1 MTDISKPPF
10 RNILI
15 TGAAGALGNVL
26 RDSLRPYAE
35 QLTLNDRE
43 PLGAVR
49 ANERHFECD
58 LADRDAVFKMMKG
71 VDMVIHLG
79 GAPRENTFQVILD
92 SNIVGSYH
100 IYEAARQ
107 EGVKRV
113 VYASSVHAIGFYE
126 CVQTIDANVPQRP
139 DSLYGVS
146 KTFVENLSRYY
157 FDKFGLESVCM
168 RIGSCFPK
176 PVDRRMLATWLSY
189 DDFSHLCIQALMTP
203 SAGHMIVY
211 GNSNNSANFWDNSQ
225 AGYLGYRPK
234 DSADTYRAE
243 VYAKTPVGDPRH
255 PTVRFQGGQF
265 AADGHF
271 EDGPK
276 ANKTR

>member
-15 TGAAGALGNVL
+15 TGAGGALGSVL

-35 QLTLNDRE
+35 TLSLHGRQSMGEVRE
-43 PLGAVR
+43 
-49 ANERHFECD
+49 NEKHFICD
-58 LADRDAVFKMMKG
+58 LADRDAVFEMLKG
-71 VDMVIHLG
+71 VDMVIHMG
-79 GAPRENTFQVILD
+79 GTPRENTFQVILD
-92 SNIVGSYH
+92 SNIVGSYN
-100 IYEAARQ
+100 IYEGARQ
-107 EGVKRV
+107 AGVKRV
-113 VYASSVHAIGFYE
+113 IYASSVHAIGFYE

-157 FDKFGLESVCM
+157 FDKFGIESVCL

-189 DDFSHLCIQALMTP
+189 DDFSHLCIQSIMTP
-203 SAGHMIVY
+203 SVGHMIVY
-211 GNSNNSANFWDNSQ
+211 GNSNNSANFWDNTQ
-225 AGYLGYRPK
+225 AAYLGYRPK
-234 DSADTYRAE
+234 DSADAYRAE
-243 VYAKTPVGDPRH
+243 VYANTPVGDPRN
-255 PTVRFQGGQF
+255 PAVRFQGGQF

-271 EDGPK
+271 EDPK
-276 ANKTR
+276 TN

>member
-1 MTDISKPPF
+1 MPEIQTPPF
-10 RNILI
+10 KNILI
-15 TGAAGALGNVL
+15 TGAAGALGTVL
-26 RDSLRPYAE
+26 RESLRPYAE
-35 QLTLNDRE
+35 TLTLSDRSA
-43 PLGAVR
+43 LGETR
-49 ANERHFECD
+49 ENERHVVCD
-58 LADRDAVFKMMKG
+58 LADRDAVFEMMKG

-107 EGVKRV
+107 CGVKRV
-113 VYASSVHAIGFYE
+113 IYASSVHAIGFYE
-126 CVQTIDANVPQRP
+126 CTQTIDANVPQRP

-157 FDKFGLESVCM
+157 FDKFGIESVCV

-189 DDFSHLCIQALMTP
+189 DDFSHLCERALMAP
-203 SAGHMIVY
+203 SVGHMVVY
-211 GNSNNSANFWDNSQ
+211 GNSANSANFWDNTQ
-225 AGYLGYRPK
+225 AAYLGFRPQ
-234 DSADTYRAE
+234 DSADAYRAE
-243 VYAKTPVGDPRH
+243 VYADTPTPDPRH
-255 PTVRFQGGQF
+255 PAVRFQGGSF

-271 EDGPK
+271 EDPIT
-276 ANKTR
+276 N

>member
-1 MTDISKPPF
+1 MTDITKPPF
-10 RNILI
+10 GNILV
-15 TGAAGALGNVL
+15 TGAAGALGSVL
-26 RDSLRPYAE
+26 RESLRPYAA

-43 PLGAVR
+43 PLGDLR
-49 ANERHFECD
+49 ENERHFVCD
-58 LADRDAVFKMMKG
+58 LADRDAVFKMMDG

-92 SNIVGSYH
+92 SNIAGSYH

-107 EGVKRV
+107 CGVKRV
-113 VYASSVHAIGFYE
+113 IYASSVHAIGFYE

-146 KTFVENLSRYY
+146 KAFVENLSRYY

-189 DDFSHLCIQALMTP
+189 DDFSRLCIRALITP
-203 SAGHMIVY
+203 SVGHMIVY

-225 AGYLGYRPK
+225 AGYLGYRPQ
-234 DSADTYRAE
+234 DSADAYAAE
-243 VYAKTPVGDPRH
+243 VHANTEARDPRH
-255 PTVRFQGGQF
+255 PAVRFQGGQF

-271 EDGPK
+271 EDPK
-276 ANKTR
+276 ESA

>member
-15 TGAAGALGNVL
+15 TGAAGALGSVL
-26 RDSLRPYAE
+26 RESLRPYAE
-35 QLTLNDRE
+35 QLTLSDRTS
-43 PLGAVR
+43 LGEVR
-49 ANERHFECD
+49 PNERHFVCD
-58 LADRDAVFKMMKG
+58 LADRHAVFEMMKG
-71 VDMVIHLG
+71 IDMVIHLG
-79 GAPRENTFQVILD
+79 GAPRENTFQVILE
-92 SNIVGSYH
+92 SNIAGSYH

-107 EGVKRV
+107 QGVKRV
-113 VYASSVHAIGFYE
+113 IYASSVHAIGFYE

-146 KTFVENLSRYY
+146 KAFVENLSRYY
-157 FDKFGLESVCM
+157 FDKFGLESVCV

-203 SAGHMIVY
+203 SVGHMIVY
-211 GNSNNSANFWDNSQ
+211 GNSNNSANFWDNTQ
-225 AGYLGYRPK
+225 AGYLGYRPQ
-234 DSADTYRAE
+234 DSADAYRAE
-243 VYAKTPVGDPRH
+243 VYANTPIGDPKH
-255 PTVRFQGGQF
+255 AAVRFQGGQF

-271 EDGPK
+271 EDDPK
-276 ANKTR
+276 NR